1 MSKPAEE
8 EKGNKENIF
17 NSREGRKH
25 EKNNGKHKMK
35 KNELKISSN
44 ITINLSNYKYIKNWF
59 KKDYQNE

>member
-25 EKNNGKHKMK
+25 AKNNGKHKMK
-35 KNELKISSN
+35 KKWVKNKF
-44 ITINLSNYKYIKNWF
+44 KY
-59 KKDYQNE
+59 YH

>member
-44 ITINLSNYKYIKNWF
+44 ITINLSNYKYIKN
-59 KKDYQNE
+59 